1 MKTER
6 TALLTGA
13 GSGIGAEVAQR
24 LAQQGYHLIISGSNR
39 RKLESLAEKL
49 PVSPIIEVVDLSQ
62 SQQVAEFCGRLRDF
76 HPPLD
81 IAFINAG
88 IVEPGPFAKRESAS
102 IDREID
108 INLRSALHL
117 IQACIP
123 GMKRQR
129 RGHIIAT
136 CSIGGI
142 LALGDS
148 SVYCATKFAL
158 RGFLSGL
165 RQELAAHGIK
175 VCGLYLGAIDT
186 PMLRFEAEN
195 GGSPLNFLHTPASTA
210 DVAEA
215 FMKALK
221 TGRLETYLPYRD
233 SITARILSLVP
244 WVIPKLLPRFEKA
257 GEAGRLQYIKSWGS
271 SKTSSQSHPPSSF
284 GELPQ

>member
-6 TALLTGA
+6 TALITGA

-39 RKLESLAEKL
+39 QKLESLAEKL

-62 SQQVAEFCGRLRDF
+62 SQQVAELCDRLRDF

-88 IVEPGPFAKRESAS
+88 VVEPGPFAQRERAS

-108 INLRSALHL
+108 VNLRSALHL

-136 CSIGGI
+136 CSMGSI

-148 SVYCATKFAL
+148 SVYSATKFAL

-165 RQELAAHGIK
+165 RQELSADGIK

-186 PMLRFEAEN
+186 PMLRYEAQN
-195 GGSPLNFLHTPASTA
+195 GGSPLNFLHTPATTA
-210 DVAEA
+210 DAAEA

-221 TGRLETYLPYRD
+221 TGRLETYLPYGD
-233 SITARILSLVP
+233 SITARIVSLFPGAIV
-244 WVIPKLLPRFEKA
+244 KLLPRFEKA
-257 GEAGRLQYIKSWGS
+257 GEAGRLRYIKSWGS
-271 SKTSSQSHPPSSF
+271 AKAPGKRSAHPNQ
-284 GELPQ
+284 EN

>member
-1 MKTER
+1 MAVKTKR
-6 TALLTGA
+6 TALITGA

-39 RKLESLAEKL
+39 QKLEGLAEKL
-49 PVSPIIEVVDLSQ
+49 PVSPSIEVVDLSQ
-62 SQQVAEFCGRLRDF
+62 PQQVEEFCDRIRDF
-76 HPPLD
+76 YTPLD

-88 IVEPGPFAKRESAS
+88 IVEPGPFVERERAS

-108 INLRSALHL
+108 VNLRSALHL

-136 CSIGGI
+136 CSMGGI
-142 LALGDS
+142 LALGNS
-148 SVYCATKFAL
+148 SVYSATKFAL
-158 RGFLSGL
+158 RGFMSGL
-165 RQELAAHGIK
+165 RQELSVDCIK
-175 VCGLYLGAIDT
+175 VGGLYLGAIDT
-186 PMLRFEAEN
+186 PMLRYEAEN

-221 TGRLETYLPYRD
+221 TGRLETYLPYSD
-233 SITARILSLVP
+233 SITARLLSVFP
-244 WVIPKLLPRFEKA
+244 GAVVKLLPRFEKA

-271 SKTSSQSHPPSSF
+271 AKPP
-284 GELPQ
+284 

>member
-1 MKTER
+1 MNTTR
-6 TALLTGA
+6 TALITGA

-39 RKLESLAEKL
+39 HKLERLAEKL
-49 PVSPIIEVVDLSQ
+49 PVQPSIEVADLSQ
-62 SQQVAEFCGRLRDF
+62 SQQVAELCDRLRDYY
-76 HPPLD
+76 PPLD

-88 IVEPGPFAKRESAS
+88 IVEPGPFAERERAS

-108 INLRSALHL
+108 INFRSALHL

-129 RGHIIAT
+129 SGHIIAT
-136 CSIGGI
+136 SSIGGI

-165 RQELAAHGIK
+165 RQELSVDGIK
-175 VCGLYLGAIDT
+175 VCGLYPGAIDT

-195 GGSPLNFLHTPASTA
+195 GGSPLNFLHPPASTA

-221 TGRLETYLPYRD
+221 TGRLETYVPYRD
-233 SITARILSLVP
+233 SITARILSLFPGAIV
-244 WVIPKLLPRFEKA
+244 KLLPRFVKT
-257 GEAGRLQYIKSWGS
+257 GEAGRLQYIKSWSS
-271 SKTSSQSHPPSSF
+271 SKESKQSQCPSNS
-284 GELPQ
+284 GELVQ